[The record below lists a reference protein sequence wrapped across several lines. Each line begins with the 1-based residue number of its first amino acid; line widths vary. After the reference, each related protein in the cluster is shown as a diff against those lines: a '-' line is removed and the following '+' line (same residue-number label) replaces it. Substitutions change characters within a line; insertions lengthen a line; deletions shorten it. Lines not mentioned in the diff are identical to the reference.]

1 MGMSGRSKVLSVR
14 NWWLRTDA
22 ATAFGTVSCVV
33 LLLAGC
39 SGGDVGGGALSS
51 EEIRREVVR
60 NPMTR
65 CGSILLG
72 AWRYTAWHDRDGRV
86 NAVVLAGTTREEA
99 TGVWR
104 VTADDLYCRTWNN
117 TWAEG
122 REGCFTVTKTADSL
136 TFDHVSGA
144 SGEADSYT
152 YRLGESCD

>member
-1 MGMSGRSKVLSVR
+1 M
-14 NWWLRTDA
+14 
-22 ATAFGTVSCVV
+22 

-99 TGVWR
+99 AGVWR

-122 REGCFTVTKTADSL
+122 REGCFTVTKTADLL

-144 SGEADSYT
+144 PGEADSYT